1 MKIRRIRIR
10 LSYLWYNITLSVASL
25 LLSMTSHAQ
34 NRPDSV
40 IVTLPSQT
48 PLTNSN
54 ALDISEFDG
63 LGVTTV
69 DKAKQAYGPAAKL
82 DIVLPG
88 SDDHS
93 STSISKMTE
102 EKPYPLVAVDGII
115 QNLADMDKF
124 DWQNGYK
131 NKRKVARLIG
141 IPARKIKDITFLNDD
156 AAVTIWG
163 YRGKNGVLEVRT
175 RTKD

>member
-54 ALDISEFDG
+54 AIDISEFDG

-102 EKPYPLVAVDGII
+102 EKHILWLPLTVLSRILRI
-115 QNLADMDKF
+115 WTNLT
-124 DWQNGYK
+124 G
-131 NKRKVARLIG
+131 RTV
-141 IPARKIKDITFLNDD
+141 IK
-156 AAVTIWG
+156 
-163 YRGKNGVLEVRT
+163 T
-175 RTKD
+175 RER

>member
-25 LLSMTSHAQ
+25 LLSTTSHAQ

-48 PLTNSN
+48 PLTDSN
-54 ALDISEFDG
+54 AIDISEFEG
-63 LGVTTV
+63 LAVTTV
-69 DKAKQAYGPAAKL
+69 DGVKQLYGPAAKL
-82 DIVLPG
+82 DIVYPK

-102 EKPYPLVAVDGII
+102 EKPYPLVSVDGMIPKP
-115 QNLADMDKF
+115 LEMDKF
-124 DWQNGYK
+124 DWQNDYK
-131 NKRKVARLIG
+131 SKRKVARLIG
-141 IPARKIKDITFLNDD
+141 IPARKIKEITFLNDD

-163 YRGKNGVLEVRT
+163 SRGRNGVLEVRT
-175 RTKD
+175 KRP